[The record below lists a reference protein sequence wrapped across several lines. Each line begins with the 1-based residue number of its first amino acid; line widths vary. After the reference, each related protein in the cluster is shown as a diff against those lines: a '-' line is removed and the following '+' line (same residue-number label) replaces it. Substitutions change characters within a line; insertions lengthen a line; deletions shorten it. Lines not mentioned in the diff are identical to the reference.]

1 MSRARDFADLAG
13 SADAGGLTGRNLI
26 INGSKVID
34 QRNGGSSVSVTAG
47 TVKDLADRW
56 KADIAGGVNGV
67 FSAQQQTSVVPT
79 GFQYAT
85 KLTVTT
91 AHTTAGTSHYYR
103 YFYAGIEGYDT
114 NQLELGTSNAKTVTI
129 SFYVRSSVT
138 GTYCVGLQN
147 ETFNRAY
154 SAEYSISSADTWERK
169 EVTVALDQSGTWSS
183 TNGIGLRLFW
193 DLGSGST
200 WNMTADTW
208 AATNTWKTS
217 NQTAWIEN
225 SSATF
230 YITGVQL
237 EVGEQATPFEHRS
250 FADELAR
257 CQRYCYVRGGEGVYE
272 LFMLAT
278 ANGSATCTG
287 VVQAPVKM
295 RTRPTH
301 SISSTAHIDL
311 YDFDGSAH
319 RTLSGSGTLVT
330 SIASTSYIYID
341 WTTSGVT
348 SGANMMVRA
357 NNTTD
362 ARFTLDAE
370 L

>member
-1 MSRARDFADLAG
+1 MSRERDLADLAG

-34 QRNGGSSVSVTAG
+34 QRNSGSSVSVATG
-47 TVKDLADRW
+47 NVKDLADRW
-56 KADIAGGVNGV
+56 QADIDGGVNGV

-91 AHTTAGTSHYYR
+91 AHTTAGTAHYYR
-103 YFYAGIEGYDT
+103 YYYAGIEGYDT

-129 SFYVRSSVT
+129 SFYARSSVT

-147 ETFNRAY
+147 ASFNRAY
-154 SAEYSISSADTWERK
+154 AAEYSISSADTWERK
-169 EVTVALDQSGTWSS
+169 EVTIALDQTGTWNS
-183 TNGIGLRLFW
+183 TNGIGLKLFW
-193 DLGSGST
+193 DLGSGSN

-225 SSATF
+225 ASATF

-250 FADELAR
+250 YGDELQR
-257 CQRYCYVRGGEGVYE
+257 CRRYFIRTEAFSYYNISRWNFNADVP
-272 LFMLAT
+272 LAQYT
-278 ANGSATCTG
+278 VPVEMRA
-287 VVQAPVKM
+287 APSV
-295 RTRPTH
+295 
-301 SISSTAHIDL
+301 SVSTS
-311 YDFDGSAH
+311 FS
-319 RTLSGSGTLVT
+319 TGSGYGGDPTFGNINKTNFYL
-330 SIASTSYIYID
+330 ASS
-341 WTTSGVT
+341 V
-348 SGANMMVRA
+348 SGAVNEVQYLHSGKL
-357 NNTTD
+357 D
-362 ARFTLDAE
+362 IDAE